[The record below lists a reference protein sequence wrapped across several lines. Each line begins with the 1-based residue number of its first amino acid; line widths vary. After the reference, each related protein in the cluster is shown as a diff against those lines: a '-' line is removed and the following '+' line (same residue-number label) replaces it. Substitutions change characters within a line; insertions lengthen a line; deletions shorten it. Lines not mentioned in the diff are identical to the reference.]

1 MRGLRPIQLLSLC
14 AALALSA
21 QSAMA
26 LAGGESV
33 ASALYS
39 FDTTVR
45 NYNLLTLSTT
55 VTTTLNNYGDTQGGM
70 AIRGAL
76 AVGNGGAVAAQL
88 GSIGASGDPSLYVGG
103 TLTVTGN
110 VMLNGGY
117 ASVNSSANS
126 ANYTWNS
133 GSLSLVSN
141 ANSGNDLNIT
151 NSGSSTNPLTGAAP
165 SNWNWATVQSNLTT
179 ASTAL
184 ANATANGTTVINGTI
199 SVNSQNLVLTPN
211 STPAVDSTVIFTLDA
226 SQLSGNSLNGQTF
239 SNIQIDVPADVNY
252 VVNVINLG
260 SGTTTLFSGAN
271 FNSGSNDTNL
281 LWNLEG
287 SGTVALG
294 TGNSFYGSIL
304 APSATITNDG
314 NTTINGQVAANA
326 FTDDNTELHY
336 LGFDAVSVVVPEPV
350 TFALWGVALCGA
362 GILVRRQL
370 VRSGRGRSAVPVT
383 R

>member
-1 MRGLRPIQLLSLC
+1 MRALRPTQVLTLL
-14 AALALSA
+14 AALALGMTAVHA
-21 QSAMA
+21 QT
-26 LAGGESV
+26 V
-33 ASALYS
+33 ASALYNY
-39 FDTTVR
+39 DTSVR
-45 NYNLLTLSTT
+45 NYNLITLSTT
-55 VTTTLNNYGDTQGGM
+55 ATTTLSNYGDTQGGL

-88 GSIGASGDPSLYVGG
+88 GSIGSNGDPSLYVGG
-103 TLTVTGN
+103 ALTVTGN

-117 ASVNSSANS
+117 ASINSSANS
-126 ANYTWNS
+126 ANYTWNAS
-133 GSLSLVSN
+133 SLSLVSN
-141 ANSGNDLNIT
+141 ANSSNDLNIT

-165 SNWNWATVQSNLTT
+165 SNWNWATIQSNLVSDSNT
-179 ASTAL
+179 L
-184 ANATANGTTVINGTI
+184 KNATANGTSVINGTI

-211 STPAVDSTVIFTLDA
+211 STPATDATVIFTLDA

-239 SNIQIDVPADVNY
+239 SNIQIDVPTDVNY

-281 LWNLEG
+281 LWNIEG
-287 SGTVALG
+287 SGTVNLG
-294 TGNSFYGSIL
+294 SGSFYGSVL
-304 APSATITNDG
+304 APTATITNNG
-314 NTTINGQVAANA
+314 NTTINGQVVANA

-336 LGFDAVSVVVPEPV
+336 LGFDAVSVVVPEPT

-362 GILVRRQL
+362 GILVRRKL
-370 VRSGRGRSAVPVT
+370 VRSASGPGAAPVI